1 MLSRDTAK
9 TPETA
14 KIKAGQ
20 ASPAQPSGG
29 DPVTLSAGSQ
39 FGAYEILAPL
49 GAGGMGEVYRARDTR
64 LGREVAIKILPGNVC
79 PDRRRIERFEQEA
92 RSASAL
98 NHPNIVTIYELGQ
111 VDTTCYIA
119 MELVEGEGLR
129 DLLATA
135 SIPLPK
141 VIQIAAQ
148 VADGLA
154 KAHEAGI
161 VHRDLK
167 PENLMVSRDGLV
179 KILDFGLAKLEQP
192 TDTDTTRSRQT
203 LAGTVMGTL
212 EYMSPE
218 QASGRPVDL
227 RSDQFSFGSVLYE
240 MLTGRPAFQK
250 GSTAETLAAILRD
263 HPEPISSLNPEAP
276 APLCWVVERCLDK
289 RPEQRYAST
298 RDLAR
303 DLLAMRD
310 RLSAVPIGRP
320 ESRPNNLPTPRTA
333 FVGRDHDI
341 VAVKEMLLR
350 PDVHLVTLT
359 GPGGIGKTRLGLQV
373 VESVAD
379 HFSDGVN
386 YVPLAPVCDPK
397 LIAPAIAQVLGLR
410 ETGGQSPLDALK
422 TYLQHSLRQPILLL
436 LDNFEHLLAEAPLVA
451 ELLTSTPRL
460 KLLVTSRAPLHVYG
474 EHEYPVPPLAL
485 PDPKS
490 VPDVEALTQYPAVA
504 LFIQRARAVK
514 PDFEVNQDNAVAVA
528 TVCARLDGLPLA
540 LELAAARIKMLS
552 PSAMEARLES
562 RLQLLTGGARDLPA
576 RQQTLRGAIDWS
588 YGLLSSGEQTLFR
601 RLSVFVSGC
610 TLEAV
615 EAVCNTKADLELD
628 VLEGVASLVDKSLLQ
643 RVERGKEESRFVM
656 LDTIREY
663 GLERL
668 AASGEEAAIR
678 RAHAAYCLVLA
689 EEGATTGAAAIQTE
703 WLKLFDTEHDN
714 LSAALDWLTQTGN
727 AEWGLRL
734 AAALFRF
741 WESREYLA
749 EGRDRLAKVLSLK
762 GAAVPTQT
770 RARALFASGVLAGA
784 QGDYASACTQVG
796 ESMGIARESKDQ
808 WGIAISLNALA
819 VLTRDRGNIS
829 ESRSLFDQ
837 SLAVW
842 RELGDRAA
850 VARAL
855 SNLANI
861 VKLQGDYAH
870 ARSLYEECFSI
881 FKELR
886 DPAGMAWS
894 LNHQGDVARSQGDP
908 AGARALYKQSLAVFR
923 ELADPW
929 GIAGSLADLGNLT
942 RDQMDHAASESH
954 YRESIQIFQELGY
967 KRGIARLLECF
978 ASSAAIQS
986 KPERSLRLAGAAA
999 ALRQVLGAPLPP
1011 VEQAQVE
1018 KSLEPA
1024 REALTNS
1031 AASAAWLEGW
1041 AMPVEKAV
1049 EDALASGSEG

>member
-1 MLSRDTAK
+1 MLSRDTTK
-9 TPETA
+9 TRETA

-373 VESVAD
+373 VEAVAG

-490 VPDVEALTQYPAVA
+490 VLDVEALTQYPAVA

-540 LELAAARIKMLS
+540 IELAAARIKMLS

-663 GLERL
+663 GMERL

-734 AAALFRF
+734 AAALFSLLG
-741 WESREYLA
+741 ESRVPRRRA
-749 EGRDRLAKVLSLK
+749 GSAGEGAQPRRSSRANSDPGPSVVCFRRP
-762 GAAVPTQT
+762 GG
-770 RARALFASGVLAGA
+770 RARRLCVGMHAGRRKH
-784 QGDYASACTQVG
+784 GNRP
-796 ESMGIARESKDQ
+796 GI
-808 WGIAISLNALA
+808 
-819 VLTRDRGNIS
+819 
-829 ESRSLFDQ
+829 
-837 SLAVW
+837 
-842 RELGDRAA
+842 
-850 VARAL
+850 
-855 SNLANI
+855 
-861 VKLQGDYAH
+861 
-870 ARSLYEECFSI
+870 
-881 FKELR
+881 
-886 DPAGMAWS
+886 
-894 LNHQGDVARSQGDP
+894 
-908 AGARALYKQSLAVFR
+908 
-923 ELADPW
+923 
-929 GIAGSLADLGNLT
+929 
-942 RDQMDHAASESH
+942 
-954 YRESIQIFQELGY
+954 
-967 KRGIARLLECF
+967 
-978 ASSAAIQS
+978 
-986 KPERSLRLAGAAA
+986 ERSVGYCHLPQRAGCPYPGSGEHLRVTVSLRPKPGSVERTGRPRRRGACS
-999 ALRQVLGAPLPP
+999 Q
-1011 VEQAQVE
+1011 
-1018 KSLEPA
+1018 
-1024 REALTNS
+1024 
-1031 AASAAWLEGW
+1031 
-1041 AMPVEKAV
+1041 
-1049 EDALASGSEG
+1049 